1 MRSSATFSRNRRSI
15 LRPAHSFALNM
26 AAAECRAQHQADP
39 PAAGRIQRKQR
50 HATRLRT
57 FFLATSRPRWRLVLR
72 SDQRVLSGGERHGE
86 PGDVGDV
93 GEFDEDE
100 PLPNILP
107 GAHSLML
114 AVLLAPLLRCGSNS
128 SPIWRALVEL
138 GAFAREPPGPLSRPI
153 APERRL
159 GRYRAKVPSEDAGP

>member
-1 MRSSATFSRNRRSI
+1 MNRI
-15 LRPAHSFALNM
+15 
-26 AAAECRAQHQADP
+26 
-39 PAAGRIQRKQR
+39 
-50 HATRLRT
+50 
-57 FFLATSRPRWRLVLR
+57 
-72 SDQRVLSGGERHGE
+72 
-86 PGDVGDV
+86 
-93 GEFDEDE
+93 
-100 PLPNILP
+100 
-107 GAHSLML
+107 LML